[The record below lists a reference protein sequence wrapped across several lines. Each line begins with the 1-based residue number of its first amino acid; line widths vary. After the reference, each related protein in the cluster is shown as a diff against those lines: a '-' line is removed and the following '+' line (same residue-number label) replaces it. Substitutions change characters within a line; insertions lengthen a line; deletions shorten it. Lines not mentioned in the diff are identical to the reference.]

1 LTPAQSRGI
10 ILIAA
15 RECGTPDAMTA
26 PDFFERR
33 STMSEITSFA
43 DFIIDWE
50 RLLTAV
56 TNNEANLP
64 DLGLQRIS
72 LQDILQE
79 AKAVSTRQDASR
91 SQLAMDSKRR
101 REILFEGRAAAS
113 RLRAALKGALGG
125 HNEKLVEFGLRPI
138 RRRRSI
144 PLVDP
149 PLPIE

>member
-1 LTPAQSRGI
+1 
-10 ILIAA
+10 
-15 RECGTPDAMTA
+15 
-26 PDFFERR
+26 
-33 STMSEITSFA
+33 MSEITSFA